1 MSAMQTCT
9 ADTREPHVDSRWRT
23 LAGCALVFVVMTWA
37 YHRSPV
43 LQLTDSL
50 YSFLLA
56 ENLLDHQEIELD
68 RYFPPQHSSRGY
80 PEVAPGAELP
90 RQMRRIDGHI
100 YYYFPHGT
108 AFLCLPLVAA
118 LRTKHSAVDASG
130 GYDVQGAAWQQ
141 KWCAALV
148 TAATCCVLF
157 VCARLLLG
165 MGASLLVALG
175 AGFGTQLWSTASR
188 AMTSHTL
195 LVLLLAVS
203 LLLILRE
210 RLGRGR
216 PHLALV
222 ATLFSW
228 SFFTRPLAVA
238 FIVPRMYV
246 WSDRTLC
253 LGFGLHAKKAT
264 TTKDD

>member
-1 MSAMQTCT
+1 MQTCT

-130 GYDVQGAAWQQ
+130 GYDPRLDQLSTWGDPRDR
-141 KWCAALV
+141 ALV
-148 TAATCCVLF
+148 PGRRWLQ
-157 VCARLLLG
+157 RIPI
-165 MGASLLVALG
+165 
-175 AGFGTQLWSTASR
+175 QR
-188 AMTSHTL
+188 HP
-195 LVLLLAVS
+195 LVLLRARFGVA
-203 LLLILRE
+203 LR
-210 RLGRGR
+210 GG
-216 PHLALV
+216 
-222 ATLFSW
+222 
-228 SFFTRPLAVA
+228 
-238 FIVPRMYV
+238 
-246 WSDRTLC
+246 
-253 LGFGLHAKKAT
+253 
-264 TTKDD
+264 